1 MSRPSPKRP
10 AWPASKSPIGWGCSR
25 RPARRRTSSRDSNPR
40 SPARSPH
47 RRCATSSRTSVS
59 IRSATPRLSSAS
71 SSPKRP
77 TASPGCTS
85 SVGSRPS
92 DERPAVHGGSPMS
105 PSAPFDF
112 VPIDSRR
119 STRKPRRTGLSMVI
133 DDGLPLAY
141 VESVLALA
149 SSYVDLMKIKTG
161 TARLYPRAQLTAKL
175 ELYGSQG
182 VRPFIGG
189 QFHEYVFATQGE
201 PALPRFYEEALEL
214 GFRTIEIS
222 DNTVPLTAEQRRR
235 QIATAVASGLEV
247 FGEVGSKDTLSNPK
261 LLIDQANVCFEAGA
275 SLVLVEAAELVE
287 QGVVRRDTLDIVR
300 RG

>member
-1 MSRPSPKRP
+1 MS
-10 AWPASKSPIGWGCSR
+10 
-25 RPARRRTSSRDSNPR
+25 T
-40 SPARSPH
+40 
-47 RRCATSSRTSVS
+47 
-59 IRSATPRLSSAS
+59 
-71 SSPKRP
+71 
-77 TASPGCTS
+77 
-85 SVGSRPS
+85 
-92 DERPAVHGGSPMS
+92 
-105 PSAPFDF
+105 SAPFDF
-112 VPIDSRR
+112 VAIDPRR

-175 ELYGSQG
+175 ELYGRHD

-189 QFHEYVFATQGE
+189 QFHEYVFAKQGE
-201 PALPRFYEEALEL
+201 AALSRFYEEALAL

-247 FGEVGSKDTLSNPK
+247 FGEVGSKETMSNPR
-261 LLIDQANVCFEAGA
+261 LLIDQANICFEAGA

-287 QGVVRRDTLDIVR
+287 DGVVRKETLDIVR
-300 RG
+300 RGLPADRVMIELPGPWIAGVRDCDVEDMKKIVFAEFGPDANLANIDVTTILDTEALRVGLGTSGPLRT